1 MHNCIRESA
10 SLFYAFH
17 NAEQGNLARACS
29 VVISVQSKRWFLAM
43 MEMILQGVSTRRVEK
58 ITEDLCGERF
68 SKSMV
73 SRLCA
78 NLQARVDG

>member
-1 MHNCIRESA
+1 M
-10 SLFYAFH
+10 
-17 NAEQGNLARACS
+17 
-29 VVISVQSKRWFLAM
+29 
-43 MEMILQGVSTRRVEK
+43 STRRVEK